1 MVDSTLYQ
9 LLILFLLFYLFL
21 IRPEMKKAKK
31 HQEMLNALK
40 KGDKIVTRGGLY
52 ATIVKIENENDLL
65 AEIADG
71 ITVAL
76 SKGGVLSLADADN
89 TVAAPSTT
97 AAKEKTK
104 TKAKA
109 QTATKTKT
117 SAKKTQK

>member
-31 HQEMLNALK
+31 HQEMLDALK
-40 KGDKIVTRGGLY
+40 KGDRIVTRGGLY

-71 ITVAL
+71 VTVVL
-76 SKGGVLSLADADN
+76 SKGGILSVADEDSSKAIPQ
-89 TVAAPSTT
+89 AP
-97 AAKEKTK
+97 AVKTK
-104 TKAKA
+104 TKSPTKAKS
-109 QTATKTKT
+109 KT